1 MVVADALSLVLE
13 ADTSNYETNMKK
25 AEQETQD
32 LRKEQ
37 DSLAFQNSVTLA
49 SFEALTSGLNGI
61 VGGYSKTINAANDL
75 NIVNEKQYE
84 SLLRSQ
90 KQLELLV
97 GPLEL
102 VISGFKI
109 FNAVL
114 LMNPLILL
122 AVAIVALVALLVYL
136 EVTTGAVTETFTL
149 MHQAILLMIRPVTDL
164 QDAFEGLQ
172 TKFENLTNIGDRVSG
187 YVGSI
192 T

>member
-1 MVVADALSLVLE
+1 MAIADALSLVLE
-13 ADTSNYETNMKK
+13 AETSNYENNIKR
-25 AEQETQD
+25 AEKETQG

-75 NIVNEKQYE
+75 NIVNEEQYE

-122 AVAIVALVALLVYL
+122 AVAIIAIVALLVYL
-136 EVTTGAVTETFTL
+136 EVTTGAVTETFML
-149 MHQAILLMIRPVTDL
+149 MNNAVIMMIQPFQDL
-164 QDAFEGLQ
+164 SDMLDGLQ
-172 TKFENLTNIGDRVSG
+172 TKFENLVNIGNRASG
-187 YVGSI
+187 YIESI
-192 T
+192 V

>member
-1 MVVADALSLVLE
+1 MAVADALSLVLE
-13 ADTSNYETNMKK
+13 AETSNYENNIKR
-25 AEQETQD
+25 AEKETQG

-75 NIVNEKQYE
+75 NIVNEEQYE

-122 AVAIVALVALLVYL
+122 AVAIIAIVALLVYL
-136 EVTTGAVTETFTL
+136 EVTTGAVTETFML
-149 MHQAILLMIRPVTDL
+149 MNNAVIMMIQPFQDL
-164 QDAFEGLQ
+164 SDMLDGLQ
-172 TKFENLTNIGDRVSG
+172 TKFENLVNIGNRASG
-187 YVGSI
+187 YIESI
-192 T
+192 V

>member
-13 ADTSNYETNMKK
+13 AETSNYENNIRK
-25 AEQETQD
+25 AEKETQD

-61 VGGYSKTINAANDL
+61 VGGYSKTINAAKDL
-75 NIVNEKQYE
+75 NMVNEEQYE

-136 EVTTGAVTETFTL
+136 ELKTGAVTETFTL
-149 MHQAILLMIRPVTDL
+149 LHRSIVLMVRPITDL
-164 QDAFEGLQ
+164 QDAFDGLQ
-172 TKFENLTNIGDRVSG
+172 QKFENLTNIGDRVSG
-187 YVGSI
+187 YIGSI

>member
-1 MVVADALSLVLE
+1 MAIADALSLVLE
-13 ADTSNYETNMKK
+13 AETSNYENNIKK
-25 AEQETQD
+25 AEKETQN
-32 LRKEQ
+32 LRKGQ

-61 VGGYSKTINAANDL
+61 VGGYSKTINAAKDL
-75 NIVNEKQYE
+75 NIVNEEQYE

-122 AVAIVALVALLVYL
+122 AVTIIAVVALLVYL
-136 EVTTGAVTETFTL
+136 EVTTGAVTETFML
-149 MHQAILLMIRPVTDL
+149 MNNAVIMMIQPFQDLSDLLD
-164 QDAFEGLQ
+164 GLQ
-172 TKFENLTNIGDRVSG
+172 TKFENLTNIGDRASG
-187 YVGSI
+187 YLGSI
-192 T
+192 V